1 MIDGNFVEFLDH
13 LNYGDELW
21 IKYKGV
27 IYFIQGWTEKSDD
40 TKRHCVLECHSF
52 ATDPVTKLFHAEADS
67 MAECAKKLLAA
78 PVFDGKKLTEIEQDV
93 QWVDDEMG

>member
-1 MIDGNFVEFLDH
+1 MINGDYNEFLDH

-27 IYFIQGWTEKSDD
+27 IYFIQGWGEKID
-40 TKRHCVLECHSF
+40 TPEHFYVKECYSF
-52 ATDPVTKLFHAEADS
+52 ATDPVTTIFHAEGKS
-67 MAECAKKLLAA
+67 MSELAKKLLEQ
-78 PVFDGKKLTEIEQDV
+78 PLFEGKTLPEVEQEI